1 MELGSSFA
9 WWVMKVI
16 FAALT
21 AVFAVA
27 STAAQSPAM
36 ADSRVFIVANQSD
49 GYGIDQCL
57 AKGEKCGAPA
67 ALSYCKSRSFTQA
80 VAYRRVDPDEVT
92 GSISSSAGACKSG
105 KCDEFVAIT
114 CNR

>member
-1 MELGSSFA
+1 
-9 WWVMKVI
+9 MKI
-16 FAALT
+16 IIAALT

-27 STAAQSPAM
+27 SSAAF
-36 ADSRVFIVANQSD
+36 ADSRVFIVANQPD

-67 ALSYCKSRSFTQA
+67 ALSYCKSREFTQA
-80 VAYRRVDPDEVT
+80 VTYRRVDPDEVT
-92 GSISSSAGACKSG
+92 GSISSSGGTCKSG

>member
-1 MELGSSFA
+1 MELGSSTR
-9 WWVMKVI
+9 WWSMKVI

-27 STAAQSPAM
+27 SSAAL

-92 GSISSSAGACKSG
+92 GSISSSGGACKSG

-114 CNR
+114 CQR

>member
-1 MELGSSFA
+1 
-9 WWVMKVI
+9 MKVI

-21 AVFAVA
+21 AAFAVVSSAA
-27 STAAQSPAM
+27 S

-67 ALSYCKSRSFTQA
+67 ALSYCRSREFTQA

-92 GSISSSAGACKSG
+92 GSISSSTGACKSG

-114 CNR
+114 CQR